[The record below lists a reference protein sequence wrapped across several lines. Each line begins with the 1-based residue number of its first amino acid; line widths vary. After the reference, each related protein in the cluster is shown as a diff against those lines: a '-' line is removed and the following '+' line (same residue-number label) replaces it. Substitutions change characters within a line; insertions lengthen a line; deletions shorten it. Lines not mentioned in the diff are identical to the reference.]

1 MDSYEEYKQ
10 MRFDMT
16 KQKKSALEI
25 DDAVKKGHILEF
37 EGPDEPIVLHLYVD
51 MKHFRAHYDYKVY
64 YITYDIAMQMVFDYI
79 YRTKIFQNGI
89 ELNMPDR

>member
-10 MRFDMT
+10 MR
-16 KQKKSALEI
+16 S
-25 DDAVKKGHILEF
+25 
-37 EGPDEPIVLHLYVD
+37 
-51 MKHFRAHYDYKVY
+51 
-64 YITYDIAMQMVFDYI
+64 DYI